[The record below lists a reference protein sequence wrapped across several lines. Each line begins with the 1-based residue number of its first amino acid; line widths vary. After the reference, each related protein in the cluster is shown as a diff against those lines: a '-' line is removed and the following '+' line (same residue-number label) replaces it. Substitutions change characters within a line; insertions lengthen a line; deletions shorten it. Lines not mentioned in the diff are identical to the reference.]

1 MAPFS
6 GGEKARLVLALLVC
20 QRPNLLLLDEP
31 TNHLDLE
38 MRHALHAALQEFD
51 GAIVLVSHDRHLLRV
66 TSDRLVLVH
75 AGRVEEFP
83 DSLDDYPQW
92 LSEQNRQSR
101 SMPGNADGLSGAA
114 LRKEKK
120 RQEAAQRRQ
129 LQPLREKIS
138 KAEAALAGVHA
149 RQHQLEQRLAEP
161 GLYRPENKT
170 ELNGLLR
177 EKADVDRECEAQE
190 RDWLDA
196 CEELEARQSDN

>member
-1 MAPFS
+1 M
-6 GGEKARLVLALLVC
+6 RQAL
-20 QRPNLLLLDEP
+20 
-31 TNHLDLE
+31 TS
-38 MRHALHAALQEFD
+38 ALQDFD
-51 GAIVLVSHDRHLLRV
+51 GAMVLVSHDRHLLRV

-101 SMPGNADGLSGAA
+101 LVPGNAEGLSGAA

-120 RQEAAQRRQ
+120 RQEAEHRRQ
-129 LQPLREKIS
+129 LQPLRRKITA
-138 KAEAALAGVHA
+138 AEAALAGVHA
-149 RQHQLEQRLAEP
+149 RQHELEMRLAEP

-177 EKADVDRECEAQE
+177 EKADLDRECEVLE
-190 RDWLDA
+190 RDWLEA
-196 CEELEARQSDN
+196 CEQLESRQAGN